1 MKKAAAAINTIW
13 IITREYGTLAGAGGV
28 KDVTRQLAAA
38 LARSGRAVSM
48 VLPLYGFMDPEPLG
62 FSRLDLTFDLDM
74 SYPQEERRES
84 VSVWHQR
91 SEIDLYLIDSP
102 RFREKTGIYTY
113 TAQDE
118 RHNPTHRQGEGHYDY
133 FAMNLLLQKAS
144 LCLMI
149 RLGQRPDIIHCHDGH
164 TALIPALVREQDGFR
179 HYFQETGF
187 AVTIHNAG
195 IGYHQEIYDL
205 PFAQVITGLPVRV
218 IEDNLLDGAFD
229 PFLAASA
236 YAVLNT
242 VSENYARELR
252 ETDDDLLTGGL
263 GHTLQD
269 RGVVLQGVTNGIDP
283 ADFDL
288 KDYASLGLAAGFQ
301 PGVPQSLLEE
311 GERPLKSTPPH
322 RPLPRERRRAGVRE
336 AAQPPPGLP
345 PSGGGELR
353 KGTLQGGKAI
363 CRAALCAA
371 ISDRSLT
378 TVRQNG
384 EIVSRPDQALFTFIG
399 RLSAQKG
406 VDKMIEAL
414 KYLLPLDPDFQILI
428 MGNGPKEIEE
438 PLIKMTHDPRYL
450 GRVCLLRGFDP
461 IVANQVYAAGDFFL
475 IPSRYEP
482 CGLTDFIA
490 QLFGNLPIVHHV
502 GGLVKVVDGETGFA
516 FHLHSGLALAE
527 TMRRALA
534 IFRSSPSVITTMQ
547 RSAVTLIHERYTWD
561 KVKDRYL
568 KLYDAAR
575 ESR

>member
-1 MKKAAAAINTIW
+1 MKKAAAAAINTIW

-28 KDVTRQLAAA
+28 KDVTRQLAGA
-38 LARSGRAVSM
+38 LARSGHCVS
-48 VLPLYGFMDPEPLG
+48 VALPLYGCMDPEPLG

-74 SYPQEERRES
+74 SYPQEERREF
-84 VSVWHQR
+84 VTVWHQK
-91 SEIDLYLIDSP
+91 SEIDIYLIDSP

-118 RHNPTHRQGEGHYDY
+118 RHNPSHRQGEGHYDY
-133 FAMNLLLQKAS
+133 FAMNVLLQKAA

-164 TALIPALVREQDGFR
+164 TALLPAFVRELDGFR
-179 HYFQETGF
+179 HYFRDTGF
-187 AVTIHNAG
+187 VVTIHNAG

-205 PFAQVITGLPVRV
+205 PFAQVMTGLPVRV
-218 IEDNLLDGAFD
+218 IEDNLLDKAFD

-236 YAVLNT
+236 YAVMNT

-269 RGVVLQGVTNGIDP
+269 RGVLLQGVTNGIDP

-288 KDYASLGLAAGFQ
+288 KHYADLGLAAGFQ
-301 PGVPQSLLEE
+301 PGVVV
-311 GERPLKSTPPH
+311 K
-322 RPLPRERRRAGVRE
+322 
-336 AAQPPPGLP
+336 PPPP
-345 PSGGGELR
+345 SRPHSGGGELR
-353 KGTLQGGKAI
+353 KAPVQGGKAL
-363 CRAALCAA
+363 CREALCAA
-371 ISDRSLT
+371 ISERSLT

-399 RLSAQKG
+399 RLSTQKG

-414 KYLLPLDPDFQILI
+414 KYLLPIDPDFQILI

-438 PLIKMTHDPRYL
+438 PLIAMTQDHRYQ

-461 IVANQVYAAGDFFL
+461 IMANQVYAAGDFFL

-516 FHLHSGLALAE
+516 FHQHSGMALAE
-527 TMRRALA
+527 TMQRALA
-534 IFRSSPSVITTMQ
+534 IFRSSPSVIAGMQ
-547 RSAVTLIHERYTWD
+547 RAAVALIHERYTWD

-568 KLYDAAR
+568 KLYDTAR
-575 ESR
+575 ENR